1 MKSFSNFLQEAQGNP
16 TGTGLQTPGEKAK
29 MMGLESDG
37 HGGYRDP
44 KTGNLVARTVNNEL
58 VFYSPGPTGGVVSD
72 GSGGAYVAQAQP
84 TWSDPVTGY
93 AMTPPAKPET
103 PEEIAAAPRATP
115 ATPPAGFHAYM
126 KQRRDQAYQDNET
139 IMNDDMGGMEQE

>member
-1 MKSFSNFLQEAQGNP
+1 MKSFSNFLREAQGNP

-93 AMTPPAKPET
+93 AMTPPAKPES
-103 PEEIAAAPRATP
+103 PEEIETPRATP

-126 KQRRDQAYQDNET
+126 KQRRDQAYQDNEM
-139 IMNDDMGGMEQE
+139 MNGDVGGMEEE